1 MEEQLLHWFMG
12 THGVL
17 LAVCIAVGIAI
28 LGKGADVLVGEA
40 VVLSERF
47 GIPKVVIGAT
57 IVSLGTTAP
66 EAVFS
71 VLAALQGNPTIALGN
86 AVGSVIADTGLI
98 LGIACLIKPPT
109 LDRQLVNSQ
118 GWIQYAAGW
127 LLVLACVTWSSPLAV
142 FRDGGRLSQW
152 MGVIFLLLLAWY
164 IGWTI
169 YSAVK
174 GRVSTPVEEFE
185 DNKNLSASLVVFVK
199 LVLGLGAVVGSSY
212 VLIPAVQAAS
222 TRMGVP
228 EEVVAATIVAFG
240 TSLPELV
247 TAVTSSLRGHGD
259 LAVGNV
265 IGADILNVL
274 FVSGSAAAVTAEG
287 LEASKVFFFVFFPS
301 MLVILTVFRV
311 GIFFC
316 GDRLG
321 RGFGLV
327 LIFVYLVATVV
338 GFVLRGEFQ

>member
-1 MEEQLLHWFMG
+1 MEEQLLHWFLG
-12 THGVL
+12 AHGVL

-47 GIPKVVIGAT
+47 GIPKIVIGAT

-109 LDRQLVNSQ
+109 LDRQLVNRQ

-169 YSAVK
+169 YSAMR
-174 GRVSTPVEEFE
+174 GRGSTPVEEFE
-185 DNKNLSASLVVFVK
+185 GNKNLSTSLVFVK

-212 VLIPAVQAAS
+212 VLIPAVEAAS

-274 FVSGSAAAVTAEG
+274 FVSGAAAAVTAEG

-338 GFVLRGEFQ
+338 GFVLKDVYK